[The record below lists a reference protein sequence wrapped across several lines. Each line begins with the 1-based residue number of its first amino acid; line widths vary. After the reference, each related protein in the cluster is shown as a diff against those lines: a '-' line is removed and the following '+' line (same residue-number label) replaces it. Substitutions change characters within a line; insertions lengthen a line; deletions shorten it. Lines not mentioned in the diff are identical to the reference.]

1 MRQFEP
7 KPNKVIK
14 RGSDPLGDYW
24 QVYYEWSIGGKEF
37 SFGSPRVMQELLP
50 EDKYVGEI
58 SEVVFEHVDYM
69 IASYCS
75 QVDMITTADGGWTVK
90 TVKRM
95 NNGLYQEKIKTFYDF
110 NEAVA
115 FVKGVK
121 YPVLTGATYN
131 VETEEND

>member
-24 QVYYEWSIGGKEF
+24 QVFYEWSIGGQEF
-37 SFGSPRVMQELLP
+37 SFGSQRIMQELLP

-90 TVKRM
+90 TVKRI